1 MSSSTGTAPG
11 GPTAAAGATTPET
24 EETPQELEE
33 DKEMAAYN
41 DYLAQLAERDKASG
55 R

>member
-1 MSSSTGTAPG
+1 VIQISIPRATSATDDPPAP
-11 GPTAAAGATTPET
+11 
-24 EETPQELEE
+24 EETAQEKEE